1 MNKKDIV
8 KIIFIFMI
16 AILGT
21 VGITF
26 GLLVDQTEVKTNV
39 FVPGVLTASILE
51 NGSIVS
57 GNVSALSLD
66 DTTIEKRIQ
75 VKNILNPH
83 EVDAYIRV
91 VLVPVFRTDEGTL
104 SADMLLAPDGN
115 NIEISAPGGG
125 SITLQLIDGWQDN
138 WIFNN
143 GYFYYKYVV
152 PPGQNTAILL
162 NSIAASDS
170 SLWDTFCLEALSDAV
185 QSECGAAYE
194 AWGSIANQ
202 LEL

>member
-1 MNKKDIV
+1 MNKKDVV
-8 KIIFIFMI
+8 KVIFIFMI

-26 GLLVDQTEVKTNV
+26 GLLADQTDVKTNI

-51 NGSIVS
+51 NGSIAS
-57 GNVSALSLD
+57 GHESGLAIHDNN
-66 DTTIEKRIQ
+66 TEKQIQ
-75 VKNILNPH
+75 VQNVLNPH

-91 VLVPVFRTDEGTL
+91 VLVPVFRADEGTL
-104 SADMLLAPDGN
+104 SANMSLEPN
-115 NIEISAPGGG
+115 SNTIEILAPGGE
-125 SITLQLIDGWQDN
+125 SVTLELINGWQDN

-162 NSIAASDS
+162 NSIAVSDS
-170 SLWDTFCLEALSDAV
+170 SLWDIFCLEALSDAV
-185 QSECGAAYE
+185 QSEGTAASE
-194 AWGSIANQ
+194 AWGSIASQ
-202 LEL
+202 LEP